1 MDSLAFGTRVA
12 TSRARPSAAA
22 VAASFPLPLGL
33 ALSWALG
40 IGLAKSTQYLF
51 QPFVW
56 ANWPWY
62 EVLYGW
68 IGVARDDVIVAV
80 IVAVAVV
87 AAGRVPVRTL
97 AARAAILAVSIAAG
111 ALAGEL
117 ILRRFDARWV
127 PQRTSYLITHTAYW
141 IVLAGSVAALYYVW
155 RRNAGISDALH
166 ARELQLAALRRAVV
180 DTHLQT
186 LRNQIEP
193 HFLFNTLATIRGLHQ
208 AKSREGAALLRD
220 FLDFLRLLM
229 SPDGRARNTLGQEVE
244 LARAYL
250 GVVVVRMSGRLE
262 ARFDVD
268 DALASCEFPAL
279 ALGTLV
285 ENAVKHGVA
294 PKPEGG
300 TITVHACRVGDEIE
314 VEVTDSGVGFTG
326 KQGTGIGLVN
336 IRTRLRTQY
345 GARGSLEL
353 AAVRPT
359 GVRATI
365 RLPFRSVTELS

>member
-1 MDSLAFGTRVA
+1 MNSLAFGTRTA
-12 TSRARPSAAA
+12 TSRVQPSAA
-22 VAASFPLPLGL
+22 AASFPLPLWL

-56 ANWPWY
+56 ANWSWY

-68 IGVARDDVIVAV
+68 MRVARDDVLVAD
-80 IVAVAVV
+80 IVAVAMV

-117 ILRRFDARWV
+117 VLRRLDARWV
-127 PQRTSYLITHTAYW
+127 PHGASYLITHAAYW
-141 IVLAGSVAALYYVW
+141 VVLAGSVAALYYVW

-208 AKSREGAALLRD
+208 AKSQEGAALLRD

-229 SPDGRARNTLGQEVE
+229 SPHGRARNTLGQEVE

-250 GVVVVRMSGRLE
+250 GVVVVRMSGRLKT
-262 ARFDVD
+262 RFDID
-268 DALASCEFPAL
+268 DTLAACEFPAL

-294 PKPEGG
+294 PKPDGG
-300 TITVHACRVGDEIE
+300 TIAVRVYRVADEIE
-314 VEVTDSGVGFTG
+314 VEVTDSGIGFTG

-345 GARGSLEL
+345 GARGRLEL
-353 AAVRPT
+353 AAVRPN

-365 RLPFRSVTELS
+365 RLPFRPVSELSR